1 MKLRKKR
8 TISKANK
15 EFISTNSECIGIDI
29 TRQAIY
35 TVLLNARSVN
45 QIRLEKYA
53 ITPLPPHIFNDSGIE
68 DHDQLVA
75 YLQQAVK
82 QLGSSCK
89 NITTAMPQNLVSLQ
103 TLHYHSQQTELSLE
117 EFVEFEISQTA
128 SLDDS
133 SYDYFI
139 LQQSGSNHQQDI
151 LLANCN
157 REDLNARLD
166 VFSAANITPKQ
177 MDVDVLAVMNA
188 VNLWIGTAQAE
199 LAEQSLA
206 VFHLGHRGTAA
217 LITQN
222 DRLLYKQEINLGHEH
237 LMQIVRR
244 NYQLTEE
251 EAWAMVYATEKPA
264 DFASKAGS
272 LFQDQLAQEIQRFL
286 QFYYTASNHDQG
298 SDVQHIVICGY
309 PGNPSNPTLGIA
321 ERVSRQVNIPT
332 QQISPITAAQANPRL
347 DNEQLLNDGNL
358 LTVAFGLAARG
369 L

>member
-1 MKLRKKR
+1 M
-8 TISKANK
+8 
-15 EFISTNSECIGIDI
+15 ECADSDI

-103 TLHYHSQQTELSLE
+103 TLHYNTQQTELSL

-139 LQQSGSNHQQDI
+139 LQQFGSNHQQDI

-188 VNLWIGTAQAE
+188 VNLWIGTAQVR
-199 LAEQSLA
+199 LAEQAWLFFIWDT
-206 VFHLGHRGTAA
+206 VVLLA
-217 LITQN
+217 LITVS
-222 DRLLYKQEINLGHEH
+222 RLL
-237 LMQIVRR
+237 
-244 NYQLTEE
+244 
-251 EAWAMVYATEKPA
+251 
-264 DFASKAGS
+264 
-272 LFQDQLAQEIQRFL
+272 
-286 QFYYTASNHDQG
+286 
-298 SDVQHIVICGY
+298 
-309 PGNPSNPTLGIA
+309 
-321 ERVSRQVNIPT
+321 
-332 QQISPITAAQANPRL
+332 
-347 DNEQLLNDGNL
+347 
-358 LTVAFGLAARG
+358 
-369 L
+369 